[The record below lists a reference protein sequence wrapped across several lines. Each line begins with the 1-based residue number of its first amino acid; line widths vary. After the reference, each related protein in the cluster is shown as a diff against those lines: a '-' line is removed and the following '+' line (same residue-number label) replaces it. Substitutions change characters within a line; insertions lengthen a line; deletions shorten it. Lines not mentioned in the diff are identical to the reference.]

1 MFFFF
6 LFSCSIFSSIFCLF
20 QHDVYIEGCFF
31 VSYSDGN
38 ERVIMCHSFFYEYHF
53 ALNMK
58 HKVKIIRWLICIN
71 FILVVSLILRIN
83 TQEYKLNFVILQ

>member
-1 MFFFF
+1 
-6 LFSCSIFSSIFCLF
+6 
-20 QHDVYIEGCFF
+20 
-31 VSYSDGN
+31 
-38 ERVIMCHSFFYEYHF
+38 
-53 ALNMK
+53 MK